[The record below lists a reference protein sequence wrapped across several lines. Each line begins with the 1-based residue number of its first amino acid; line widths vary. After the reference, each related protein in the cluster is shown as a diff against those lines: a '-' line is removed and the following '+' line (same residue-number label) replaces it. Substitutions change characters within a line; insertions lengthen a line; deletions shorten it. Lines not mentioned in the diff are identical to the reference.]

1 MYQYTKQTNKK
12 LRVGLMHCLT
22 DLYNFMVLWFRYL
35 RLTHQIET
43 GYDNLSVE
51 EEWLVKH
58 MCQW

>member
-1 MYQYTKQTNKK
+1 
-12 LRVGLMHCLT
+12 MHCLT

-58 MCQW
+58 MCQC